1 MNFYLVGGA
10 VRDRLLGLEPKE
22 RDWVVVGATV
32 DELLARGF
40 KRLDAEFPVFA
51 HPQTGEEYALARR
64 ERKTAPGH
72 KGFVVEFG
80 PDVTLKEDLLRRD
93 LRLNAIAESDSGQLI
108 DPYGGRKDI
117 ESRTLHHVSPAFA
130 EDPLRVLR
138 VARLAARLN
147 ALGFSIHPSTMKLMR
162 AMSTRSEM
170 GALSPARIWRETEK
184 ALGTDAPARYFTT
197 LAECGALAILLPEA
211 RDETLARDA
220 SCVKTRSVLSALKTA
235 ASLDSR
241 GEVRFATLASAMCA
255 FCDSAAL
262 DQVWQRYPL
271 PKRHAELARTA
282 VAVRSD
288 LASAAPP
295 AARQLLAALEH
306 ADAFRRADRF
316 EDALLVLKSLESAG
330 DEALRDKTGTL
341 KRAFGCARAIGG
353 AALSA
358 EGFEGKN
365 LAEELHRRRLDAIDK
380 ALKASGKSG

>member
-10 VRDRLLGLEPKE
+10 VRDRLLGLVPKE

-80 PDVTLKEDLLRRD
+80 PDVTLEEDLLRRD
-93 LRLNAIAESDSGQLI
+93 LRLNAIAESESGQLI

-117 ESRTLHHVSPAFA
+117 ESRTLRHISPAFA

-138 VARLAARLN
+138 VARLAARLD
-147 ALGFSIHPSTMKLMR
+147 ALGFSIHPSTTKLMR
-162 AMSTRSEM
+162 AMSNQDEM
-170 GALSPARIWRETEK
+170 GALSPARIWRETER
-184 ALGTDAPARYFTT
+184 ALESDAPTRYFET

-211 RDETLARDA
+211 CDEKLAADSSR
-220 SCVKTRSVLSALKTA
+220 VTTPRILSALATA
-235 ASLDSR
+235 ASLDPR
-241 GEVRFATLASAMCA
+241 GEVRFATLTSATFA
-255 FCDSAAL
+255 FSDGAAL
-262 DQVWQRYPL
+262 DRVWQRYPL
-271 PKRHAELARTA
+271 PKRHVKLARTA
-282 VAVRSD
+282 IELRSE
-288 LASAAPP
+288 LGSARSPDAK
-295 AARQLLAALEH
+295 QLLAALER
-306 ADAFRRADRF
+306 ADAFRRTDRF
-316 EDALLVLKSLESAG
+316 EDALVVLKSLETAG

-341 KRAFGCARAIGG
+341 ERAFFCARAVGG

-358 EGFEGKN
+358 EGFAGKK
-365 LAEELHRRRLDAIDK
+365 LAEELHRRRLDAVDK
-380 ALKASGKSG
+380 ALRAPGKSG

>member
-1 MNFYLVGGA
+1 MKFYLVGGA

-40 KRLDAEFPVFA
+40 KRLDAEFPVFV
-51 HPQTGEEYALARR
+51 HPQTGEEHALARR

-80 PDVTLKEDLLRRD
+80 PDVTLEEDLLRRD
-93 LRLNAIAESDSGQLI
+93 LRLNAIAESESGQLS

-138 VARLAARLN
+138 VARLAARLD

-162 AMSTRSEM
+162 AMSNRNEL
-170 GALSPARIWRETEK
+170 GALSPARIWRETER
-184 ALGTDAPARYFTT
+184 ALETDAPARFFET

-211 RDETLARDA
+211 CDEKAA
-220 SCVKTRSVLSALKTA
+220 AGSSCVTTRVILSALQTA
-235 ASLDSR
+235 ASLEPR

-255 FCDSAAL
+255 FSCSTAL
-262 DQVWQRYPL
+262 DRIRQRYPL
-271 PKRHAELARTA
+271 TKKQAELARTA
-282 VAVRSD
+282 VELRSE
-288 LASAAPP
+288 LAAAAPP
-295 AARQLLAALEH
+295 GAKQLLAALER
-306 ADAFRRADRF
+306 ADAFRRTDRF
-316 EDALLVLKSLESAG
+316 EDALVVLKSLESAG
-330 DEALRDKTGTL
+330 DEALRDKAGTL
-341 KRAFGCARAIGG
+341 ERAFVFARAVGG
-353 AALSA
+353 ATLSA

-365 LAEELHRRRLDAIDK
+365 LAEELHRRRLDAVDE
-380 ALKASGKSG
+380 ALKASGKSV